1 MFFLNKT
8 SCWQMCTPNST
19 YMLIDTELQLSGKK
33 SLKIPNGQSESIF
46 GVAYSVIC
54 RALQIKIS

>member
-1 MFFLNKT
+1 
-8 SCWQMCTPNST
+8 MCTPNST

-33 SLKIPNGQSESIF
+33 SLKIPNGQSESSF

>member
-1 MFFLNKT
+1 
-8 SCWQMCTPNST
+8 MCTPNST